1 MQDVRFTLRIVREL
15 NSLLEE
21 EARRKGITKHS
32 LLVHILWDYVT
43 EKKER
48 VDGRNCNEGRE
59 SPGKDCPG

>member
-32 LLVHILWDYVT
+32 LLVHILWDYVSR
-43 EKKER
+43 KQER
-48 VDGRNCNEGRE
+48 VNKEE
-59 SPGKDCPG
+59 LQ